1 MNLPAGAVP
10 DDQSEYYADDLSFFG
25 IGYDQANHTES
36 EHAAPPDDSVTYD
49 ITDVVR
55 QLVARGEWPGDQ
67 VTVTFANT
75 AADTHTSVKPPAA
88 LPGDRARFAYL
99 GLTVQ

>member
-1 MNLPAGAVP
+1 LNLPAGAVP
-10 DDQSEYYADDLSFFG
+10 DDQSEYFVEDLSFFG
-25 IGYDQANHTES
+25 IGYRHG
-36 EHAAPPDDSVTYD
+36 HAEGAPAAALEDSVNFD

-55 QLVARGEWPGDQ
+55 QLAARGEWQRDK

-88 LPGDRARFAYL
+88 LRSDRARFAYL
-99 GLTVQ
+99 RLTVH